1 MNFSI
6 QAPAR
11 EGEVRWVKKQKQKE
25 TRHRKTKK
33 KTKKKMKKSI
43 CPSSEEGFLAE
54 NGSKPDKA
62 KYVEG
67 KPAIA

>member
-1 MNFSI
+1 M
-6 QAPAR
+6 
-11 EGEVRWVKKQKQKE
+11 GEKQKQKE
-25 TRHRKTKK
+25 TRHRKTKM

-43 CPSSEEGFLAE
+43 CASSEEGFLAE
-54 NGSKPDKA
+54 KGSKPDKA